1 MLLIGNIQVIWVEKS
16 KESVDLNRTL
26 SFLSIIYIINVC
38 ISTSLAMHSSSQD
51 SVALR
56 NLH

>member
-1 MLLIGNIQVIWVEKS
+1 MLLIGNIQIIWVEKS

-26 SFLSIIYIINVC
+26 SLLSIIYIINVC